1 MESQSCSIECCYEQT
16 RTLLRNGCK
25 SGSRKTDTEKSRVR
39 SLLLFARG
47 RTVTCKPFV
56 SGGPQRVYFEI
67 EASSDS
73 SLVQPQ
79 NPGRVRLIRFL
90 HPGVLVCIGKLK
102 RVGKNH
108 GRKAARGRNEEGL
121 NTSSTATS
129 SHPSLL
135 RMRQRQSPRPRSS
148 NLQFRE
154 TQSMNSSV
162 LPSNNTILV
171 APSSRPSLVG
181 NSKLPYFTRFIT

>member
-25 SGSRKTDTEKSRVR
+25 SGSHKTDTEKSRVR

-56 SGGPQRVYFEI
+56 SGGPQVYFEI
-67 EASSDS
+67 ETSSDS

-90 HPGVLVCIGKLK
+90 HPGVLACIGKLK
-102 RVGKNH
+102 KVGKNH

-121 NTSSTATS
+121 KALNTSSTATS

-135 RMRQRQSPRPRSS
+135 RIRQRQSPRPRSS

-171 APSSRPSLVG
+171 ASSRTWDTLIPPESC
-181 NSKLPYFTRFIT
+181 K